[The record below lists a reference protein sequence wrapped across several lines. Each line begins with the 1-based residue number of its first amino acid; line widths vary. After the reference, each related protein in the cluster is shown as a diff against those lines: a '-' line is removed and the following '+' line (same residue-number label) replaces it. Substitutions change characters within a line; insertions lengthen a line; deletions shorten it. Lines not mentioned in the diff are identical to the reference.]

1 VAGLSHPARVA
12 VQPMRFD
19 TTAMK
24 KGEMHPADVKLLML
38 AKKSAVRRETAIRI
52 TLSSLQGAS
61 QCEDGAG

>member
-1 VAGLSHPARVA
+1 
-12 VQPMRFD
+12 MRFD

-52 TLSSLQGAS
+52 TLSSLPGAS